1 MGSSETL
8 IHLVKDL
15 PEIELARAVLA
26 TVREPLMILDGQ
38 MRIKWANE
46 SFYTNFRLEP
56 EQTEDCLIYELDGG
70 RWDIREVRDL
80 IDKNILERNVKE
92 AGVCCL

>member
-38 MRIKWANE
+38 IMASCPVLSIQVP
-46 SFYTNFRLEP
+46 P
-56 EQTEDCLIYELDGG
+56 E
-70 RWDIREVRDL
+70 EV
-80 IDKNILERNVKE
+80 EE
-92 AGVCCL
+92 